1 MGFAGVLACRC
12 CGGRGEDDGLRDDD
26 ADPVPLGAKLTRS
39 VLEFIDP
46 RLEDDVDGPGEESFL
61 DDDVDRGRACF
72 MNGAAGGRRGM
83 SVMKSGKGGTAGIYW
98 RLGLLPDQ
106 LA

>member
-1 MGFAGVLACRC
+1 MR
-12 CGGRGEDDGLRDDD
+12 EDE
-26 ADPVPLGAKLTRS
+26 ADPALFGAKLTRS

-46 RLEDDVDGPGEESFL
+46 RLEDDVDGPGDESFL

-72 MNGAAGGRRGM
+72 INGAAGGRRGM
-83 SVMKSGKGGTAGIYW
+83 SVMKSGKGGTGGIYC

-106 LA
+106 FA